1 MDEDFDTN
9 IKLLQ
14 GFNHDTNLRIISH
27 FKIFNKCHTALES
40 FWLHFSFLKIIS
52 FEEQSLNI

>member
-1 MDEDFDTN
+1 MDEDFDTY

-27 FKIFNKCHTALES
+27 FKIYN
-40 FWLHFSFLKIIS
+40 
-52 FEEQSLNI
+52 